1 MIGSIQALWNEW
13 QYARNIGFSFLS
25 NVSDVDLQ
33 KKFPRENYNT
43 VLEQYNELYEIQQDY
58 VDAIDSKNIQFAGRN
73 LHLTSATELTEKM
86 KALDEKLKS
95 KLESISGD
103 EYVMWFGEKR
113 NIYQHICAMISHEMM
128 HVGQVVAFCYA
139 VGIAIPEDIVE
150 TMALDG

>member
-1 MIGSIQALWNEW
+1 MISSMQALWNEW

-25 NVSDVDLQ
+25 NVSDADLQ

-43 VLEQYNELYEIQQDY
+43 VLDQYNELYEIQQDY

-73 LHLTSATELTEKM
+73 LHLTSASELTEKM
-86 KALDEKLKS
+86 KALDEKLES
-95 KLESISGD
+95 KIESISGD

-113 NIYQHICAMISHEMM
+113 NIHQHICAMISHEMM

-139 VGIAIPEDIVE
+139 VGIAIPDDIVE